1 MFALRLLD
9 MNYQESKD
17 SVIYPILNC
26 FNDKEI
32 IKFLIERNESEVGA
46 ERWFSEAYLTDKD
59 KKIRKF
65 RKQKLV
71 KLKKI
76 LEICL

>member
-1 MFALRLLD
+1 MSYLK
-9 MNYQESKD
+9 SKD

-32 IKFLIERNESEVGA
+32 VEFLIERNESEIGV
-46 ERWFSEAYLTDKD
+46 EKWLTEAYLTDKD
-59 KKIRKF
+59 KRVRKL
-65 RKQKLV
+65 RKQKVV
-71 KLKKI
+71 KLKKV